1 MSEIKLR
8 GEKGGIGKVMGDGYQ
23 NPNKPAS
30 RAKYPF
36 KSLKKLFLHNTPHN
50 RKTENLGQQRRGS
63 RTFERPAV
71 CAVRNYVSN

>member
-36 KSLKKLFLHNTPHN
+36 KSLKKYFFIILHITAKP
-50 RKTENLGQQRRGS
+50 KI
-63 RTFERPAV
+63 
-71 CAVRNYVSN
+71 